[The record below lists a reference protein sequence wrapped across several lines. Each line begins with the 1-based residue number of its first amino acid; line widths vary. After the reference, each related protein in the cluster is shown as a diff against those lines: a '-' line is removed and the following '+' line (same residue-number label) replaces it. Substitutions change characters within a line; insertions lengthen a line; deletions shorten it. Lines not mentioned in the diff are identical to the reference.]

1 MVEARFKGEV
11 SMIRARV
18 VERRDDGSMVVLVE
32 ERVFEVV
39 LRKFP
44 ISVTK
49 GTWAVGNATY
59 GTYRFGK
66 ALEPKVAWKVIEA
79 IEEHRGNS
87 GIKQPSNPERSFSLG
102 GSPSKYP
109 CSYLKFK
116 IGERERQ
123 RRYAPGRHLVPE
135 YMHVRVVNSNAPY
148 HTPKEGGE
156 FRVDVFTWFRG
167 ISGRRV
173 AVEFFDD
180 ISQVKKFIMGLKGK
194 HGTKRSRFTIIT
206 KDDFSILDGG

>member
-1 MVEARFKGEV
+1 M

-18 VERRDDGSMVVLVE
+18 VERRDDGGMVVLVE
-32 ERVFEVV
+32 ERVFDKVV
-39 LRKFP
+39 LQKFP
-44 ISVTK
+44 LSITK
-49 GTWAVGNATY
+49 GTRGVGDATY

-79 IEEHRGNS
+79 IEEHRGNN
-87 GIKQPSNPERSFSLG
+87 IKQPSNPERG
-102 GSPSKYP
+102 RTMYQYP

-123 RRYAPGRHLVPE
+123 KQYAPGRHLVPE

-167 ISGRRV
+167 IS
-173 AVEFFDD
+173 
-180 ISQVKKFIMGLKGK
+180 
-194 HGTKRSRFTIIT
+194 
-206 KDDFSILDGG
+206 

>member
-1 MVEARFKGEV
+1 M

-32 ERVFEVV
+32 ERVFEE
-39 LRKFP
+39 FP

-49 GTWAVGNATY
+49 CTWAVGNATY

-79 IEEHRGNS
+79 IEEHRKHGDN
-87 GIKQPSNPERSFSLG
+87 IKQLSNPERG
-102 GSPSKYP
+102 RTMYQYP

-116 IGERERQ
+116 IGEEEVQ

-135 YMHVRVVNSNAPY
+135 YMHVRVVNGNAPY

-180 ISQVKKFIMGLKGK
+180 IGQVKKFIMGLKEK

-206 KDDFSILDGG
+206 KDGFNILDG